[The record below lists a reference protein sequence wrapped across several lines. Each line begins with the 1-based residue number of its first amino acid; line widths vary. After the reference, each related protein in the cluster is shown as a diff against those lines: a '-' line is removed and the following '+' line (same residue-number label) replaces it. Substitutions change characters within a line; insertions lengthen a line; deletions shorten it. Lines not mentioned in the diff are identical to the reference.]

1 MRYQLVFKYVV
12 ILLFF
17 LSISF
22 LIPAGYSLFTG
33 DGLTED
39 FLFPLILMG
48 ALFLVALQVKEKVS
62 DITIKEA
69 ILVVVLVW
77 FLFPALSALVYIET
91 GAIPHFADAYFE
103 SVSGFTTT
111 GASIL
116 TNIEAL
122 PKSVLLWRSTTHW
135 IGGIGFVVFS
145 LSILPALGAGGA
157 QLIRFESSKAV
168 EEKVLPKVKEIAK
181 AILYVY
187 VSLTVAETFLLKIC
201 GMNLYDAINHTFATV
216 ATGGFSTRN
225 ASVAAFHSPA
235 VEMVIAVFM
244 LLGAI
249 NLSLYYRAFKKR
261 SLKLFFSYYEVKA
274 LLVIVVVSTLF
285 SVLLLY
291 WEGVYS
297 SILQAFRYAFFQVA
311 TAASTTGFAS
321 TDYSNWPPAILA
333 LLMALSLIGA
343 SSGSTAGGIK
353 QFRFLI
359 MLKTMAREIKK
370 TAHPR
375 LIYRVDLGGRA
386 LELDT
391 LNAIWAFIS
400 IFFSLTFIFG
410 FILSIS
416 GYDLITS
423 FSASIACITSL
434 GPGLGKVGP
443 AGNFAFFSDFDKLLL
458 SMEMLLGRLEVFPI
472 LTVLL
477 PAFWKE

>member
-17 LSISF
+17 LSLSF
-22 LIPAGYSLFTG
+22 LIPAGYSYFVH

-48 ALFLVALQVKEKVS
+48 ALFLIALQIKEKVS
-62 DITIKEA
+62 DITVKEA
-69 ILVVVLVW
+69 IVVVVLVW
-77 FLFPALSALVYIET
+77 FLFPALSALVYMET
-91 GAIPHFADAYFE
+91 GAIPHFPDAYFE

-116 TNIEAL
+116 TNIEVL

-168 EEKVLPKVKEIAK
+168 EERVLPKVKEIAK

-187 VSLTVAETFLLKIC
+187 AVLTVVQVVLLELC
-201 GMNLYDAINHTFATV
+201 GMNLYDSVIHTFGTI
-216 ATGGFSTRN
+216 ATGGFSDKN
-225 ASVAAFHSPA
+225 ASVAAFNSPA
-235 VEMVIAVFM
+235 VEMVIAIFM
-244 LLGAI
+244 LLGAT

-261 SLKLFFSYYEVKA
+261 SLKLFFSYYEVKSLLIIVA
-274 LLVIVVVSTLF
+274 LSTAF
-285 SVLLLY
+285 TTFLLY
-291 WEGVYS
+291 DDGIYS
-297 SILQAFRYAFFQVA
+297 SILQAFRYAFFQVS

-333 LLMALSLIGA
+333 LLMILSLVGA
-343 SSGSTAGGIK
+343 TSGSTGGGIK
-353 QFRFLI
+353 QFRFLV
-359 MLKTMAREIKK
+359 MLKTMSREIKK

-375 LIYRVDLGGRA
+375 LIYRVDLGGKV
-386 LELDT
+386 LEIDT

-400 IFFSLTFIFG
+400 VYFSLTVLFG
-410 FILSIS
+410 FIISIS

-458 SMEMLLGRLEVFPI
+458 SVEMLLGRLEVFPI
-472 LTVLL
+472 LTVFL
-477 PAFWKE
+477 PAFWRD

>member
-17 LSISF
+17 LSLSF
-22 LIPAGYSLFTG
+22 LIPASYSLFTH

-39 FLFPLILMG
+39 FLFPLLLTG
-48 ALFLVALQVKEKVS
+48 ALFLVAVQIKEKVS
-62 DITIKEA
+62 DITVKEA

-77 FLFPALSALVYIET
+77 FLFPALSSLVYVET
-91 GAIPHFADAYFE
+91 SSITRFIDAYFE

-145 LSILPALGAGGA
+145 LSVLPALGTGGA
-157 QLIRFESSKAV
+157 QLIRFESSKV
-168 EEKVLPKVKEIAK
+168 IEERVLPKVKEIAQ

-187 VSLTVAETFLLKIC
+187 VFLTVIQILLLKVC
-201 GMNLYDAINHTFATV
+201 GMSLYDAVIHTFGTI
-216 ATGGFSTRN
+216 ATGGFSNKN
-225 ASVAAFHSPA
+225 ASVTAFHSFA
-235 VEMVIAVFM
+235 IEMVIAVFM

-249 NLSLYYRAFKKR
+249 NLSLYYKAFKKR
-261 SLKLFFSYYEVKA
+261 NLRLLLSHYEVKA
-274 LLVIVVVSTLF
+274 LLFIVAGSTLF
-285 SVLLLY
+285 STFLLY
-291 WEGVYS
+291 YEGFYS
-297 SILQAFRYAFFQVA
+297 SILQAFRYAFFQIS

-321 TDYSNWPPAILA
+321 TDYSHWPSAVLA
-333 LLMALSLIGA
+333 LLMLLPLIGA
-343 SSGSTAGGIK
+343 TSGSTGGGIK
-353 QFRFLI
+353 QFRFLV
-359 MLKTMAREIKK
+359 MLKTMTKEVKK

-375 LIYRVDLGGRA
+375 LVYRIDLGGRV
-386 LELDT
+386 LEVDT

-400 IFFSLTFIFG
+400 IYFSLTILFG
-410 FILSIS
+410 FLISLS

-443 AGNFAFFSDFDKLLL
+443 TGNFAFFPDIDKLLL
-458 SMEMLLGRLEVFPI
+458 SVEMLLGRLEVFPI

-477 PAFWKE
+477 PTFWRD